1 MKTKWTLRAAYSLV
15 SLFGFLVLAPCAA
28 ATTPELP
35 THEPTGELDI
45 GLRLVDVVQDVHN
58 RDSAVARIEVTLES
72 FVTASDLQLGVGQ
85 TGPSSSRNPKELPK
99 GSVRWQRGRPIEPQE
114 AASGSVSLR
123 PGEAARTV
131 VEVPLTGLAVHEII
145 VSGSARG
152 LQGLLTTE
160 GMIRVPFGVRL
171 PLPED
176 DGVVSQFRAVPAQE
190 VRP

>member
-1 MKTKWTLRAAYSLV
+1 MKAKWTARAGYSLV
-15 SLFGFLVLAPCAA
+15 PLFFGFLIAVPCAA
-28 ATTPELP
+28 AMTPAPP
-35 THEPTGELDI
+35 THEPTGALDI
-45 GLRLVDVVQDVHN
+45 RLRLVDVVQDVHN

-72 FVTASDLQLGVGQ
+72 FVVASDLKLGVG
-85 TGPSSSRNPKELPK
+85 TDPSSSRKPKELAQ

-123 PGEAARTV
+123 QGEAARTV

-152 LQGLLTTE
+152 PQGTLTTE
-160 GMIRVPFGVRL
+160 GMIRVPVGVRL